1 MESTLNDREIV
12 LPADALSA
20 LHDAIRKN
28 AGGGA
33 AQRILRELGHTTGV
47 RAAAGIGTGGDAFGE
62 LLGPVFWNRLA
73 LYLSRRGWG
82 TVRHAAAH
90 PGIGLLETADWVD
103 DGTGSPFSEGMLAG
117 LLSTV
122 AGVDVGVARVPRPDG
137 GAIFA
142 FGAPDTVMALRLH
155 LARGLDLDGALES
168 L

>member
-20 LHDAIRKN
+20 LHDALREN

-33 AQRILRELGHTTGV
+33 AQRVLRELGYSTGV
-47 RAAAGIGTGGDAFGE
+47 RAATGLETEGNTLAE
-62 LLGPVFWNRLA
+62 LPGPVFWNRLA

-82 TVRHAAAH
+82 TVRHAPAH
-90 PGIGLLETADWVD
+90 PGIGLLETVDWVD
-103 DGTGSPFSEGMLAG
+103 EGTENPFSEGMLTG

-122 AGVDVGVARVPRPDG
+122 VGADVGVARVPRPGG